1 MTMIKKAAIDR
12 FEGIQAVLL
21 VDEKPVVV
29 LREAL
34 PKGVKQGDW
43 LDVEF
48 DGARLVSARL
58 DADETA
64 RMKARISEKL
74 ARLRGGKM

>member
-29 LREAL
+29 LRDAL

-74 ARLRGGKM
+74 ARLRGGKL